1 MCDRASLR
9 RVFAFRFDRKGVP
22 AKYVEMP
29 LGERL
34 LVELAA
40 FCRRR
45 DGIEHAGVGDS
56 RFGVIR
62 DKLVTIRGD
71 ADPRVARFL
80 DHDSLE
86 DGEFPADTKTAFARW
101 RDVRERVRSRLPC
114 LRASSIIW
122 TALAA
127 SNRDRS
133 CTCRWFPAGRYA
145 LDGGTSTAN
154 PTHSAIR
161 EMPCRASNRPSGRL
175 GVSAWVQRRWRGS
188 RRRST
193 DPWGFLPWSTFL
205 TDPRFRGS
213 RMTTLYTQSNLQ
225 THFRS
230 RSAIARASRRRMRSY
245 GSPVSAKLTR
255 SPASEKTRGTI
266 CASTSLT
273 IASRPRR
280 RASVRYRWSWS
291 PRRKFAS

>member
-62 DKLVTIRGD
+62 DKLVPIRGD
-71 ADPRVARFL
+71 ADPWVARFL

-86 DGEFPADTKTAFARW
+86 DSEFPADTKTAFARS
-101 RDVRERVRSRLPC
+101 RDARERVRSRLPC

-122 TALAA
+122 TLSRPPIGTGRARVDGFQRAA
-127 SNRDRS
+127 M
-133 CTCRWFPAGRYA
+133 RWMAA
-145 LDGGTSTAN
+145 
-154 PTHSAIR
+154 
-161 EMPCRASNRPSGRL
+161 
-175 GVSAWVQRRWRGS
+175 
-188 RRRST
+188 
-193 DPWGFLPWSTFL
+193 
-205 TDPRFRGS
+205 
-213 RMTTLYTQSNLQ
+213 
-225 THFRS
+225 
-230 RSAIARASRRRMRSY
+230 
-245 GSPVSAKLTR
+245 
-255 SPASEKTRGTI
+255 
-266 CASTSLT
+266 
-273 IASRPRR
+273 RPRR
-280 RASVRYRWSWS
+280 I
-291 PRRKFAS
+291 PRTQPF